1 MSIDDGLFTGSA
13 LDVLEVCLVVHEEV
27 LCEDCRAEGVAED
40 IKIFFPVGVVV

>member
-27 LCEDCRAEGVAED
+27 LCEDCGAEGFSED
-40 IKIFFPVGVVV
+40 VEA